1 MKMCVSCGRVD
12 ATGITYCETPVGR
25 TSRDDQWLRHCG
37 DPTVGVAYHGQVVS
51 ARGFM

>member
-25 TSRDDQWLRHCG
+25 MSRDGQG
-37 DPTVGVAYHGQVVS
+37 IVEDPTVGETYHGQVVS